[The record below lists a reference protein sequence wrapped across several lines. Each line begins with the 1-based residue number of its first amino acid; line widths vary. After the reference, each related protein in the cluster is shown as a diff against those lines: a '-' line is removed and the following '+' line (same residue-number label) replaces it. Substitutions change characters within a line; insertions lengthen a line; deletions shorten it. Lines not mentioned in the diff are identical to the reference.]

1 MWSAFY
7 HNRLEI
13 HQIYLLL
20 YGDKK
25 KQENHPSDSI
35 FRHNRQNNISNKK
48 ASQCQNT
55 RQGNH
60 VMPYITESCI
70 NLTSFHPQPST
81 ILVNM

>member
-25 KQENHPSDSI
+25 
-35 FRHNRQNNISNKK
+35 NKK
-48 ASQCQNT
+48 
-55 RQGNH
+55 
-60 VMPYITESCI
+60 I
-70 NLTSFHPQPST
+70 
-81 ILVNM
+81 ILVILFFDITAKTIFQTKKQVSAKIHAKETMLCLILLNRV